1 MENQE
6 ANHKKVCVILHLYY
20 VDLWGYFL
28 PYLKRIDADIDL
40 YVTITDGH
48 SGSFTD
54 IHDAIMSEFP
64 QAYIYSLPNR
74 GMDVAPFLYVMN
86 EILQNER
93 SYNVII
99 KLHSKKSLAH
109 SYELGERWRN
119 QLTDALLGS
128 LPKLQNNYISCIN
141 TNSKMVGSAIW
152 TLNQNVIGYEQQYF
166 SQPITF
172 TDYEFVGGTMFMVDF
187 FNLMDWFVSEKIYER
202 FYDKFE
208 EGYIGDGSIAHH
220 LERVFGCL
228 IKLKGY
234 NILKA

>member
-1 MENQE
+1 MEQS
-6 ANHKKVCVILHLYY
+6 NHKKVCVILHLYY
-20 VDLWGYFL
+20 IDLWGYFL
-28 PYLKRIDADIDL
+28 PYLKRIDTDIDL

-86 EILQNER
+86 EIFLSKR
-93 SYNVII
+93 TYDVMV

-128 LPKLQNNYISCIN
+128 LPKIQNGYLTCIG
-141 TNSKMVGSAIW
+141 TDSTMVGSSGW
-152 TLNQNVIGYEQQYF
+152 VLTQKVLGYEQQFF
-166 SQPITF
+166 SENIAF
-172 TDYEFVGGTMFMVDF
+172 DDYEFVAGTMFMAN
-187 FNLMDWFVSEKIYER
+187 FNLIMDWFVLESIYDR
-202 FYDKFE
+202 FYKEFE
-208 EGYIGDGSIAHH
+208 DGYIGDGSIAHQ
-220 LERVFGCL
+220 LERVLGCL
-228 IKLKGY
+228 VKVKR
-234 NILKA
+234 NKILRA